1 MQAGSPDALT
11 WHTSMHVLLTHN
23 SRTIQ
28 KRTQLPTCLPRLQ
41 GNITRV
47 DKMHKNCRGAEVRV
61 LRPTHRTSNLH
72 SLSAAYP
79 QSHFKLTAN
88 GIQMAQAQQSWAPAN
103 TLSRAYGEVSPPGSD
118 RWSTSPAL
126 CKSYP
131 REAVLP
137 RHWRPHEL
145 TVASHHDP
153 VTQSGQT
160 AFKRAQKDQV
170 IPAS

>member
-1 MQAGSPDALT
+1 MTHIHACSLNTQQQNHSKKDPIAHLPTSVARQH
-11 WHTSMHVLLTHN
+11 HTS
-23 SRTIQ
+23 RQ
-28 KRTQLPTCLPRLQ
+28 DAQELQ
-41 GNITRV
+41 GS
-47 DKMHKNCRGAEVRV
+47 RGACFEA
-61 LRPTHRTSNLH
+61 HASHKLH

-88 GIQMAQAQQSWAPAN
+88 GIQTAQAQQSWAPAN
-103 TLSRAYGEVSPPGSD
+103 ILSRAYGEVSPPGSD